1 MPATVFYGCVND
13 TGILELHV
21 RTLRHTTDKRSLC
34 RVGDYA
40 DLHRSEWHVDCSAAV
55 VSAVESA

>member
-21 RTLRHTTDKRSLC
+21 RTLRHTTDKLDLC
-34 RVGDYA
+34 RFRDYA
-40 DLHRSEWHVDCSAAV
+40 DQARSRTTPAA
-55 VSAVESA
+55 AAG